1 MLISIGGVLVSFW
14 LSLAIAWLSQGGD
27 FASPDFWPGGWF
39 YGLPLLLL
47 SPLYV
52 KLFEWLPARLWLR
65 ALVGAALTPIPLAA
79 LLLIMSGAGVA
90 IETDSGLAFE
100 WDVLIGLYG
109 FWYAMYGVFL
119 GAWAQFTSDR

>member
-1 MLISIGGVLVSFW
+1 MLITIAGILVSFW
-14 LSLAIAWLSQGGD
+14 LSLSIAWLSRNYE

-52 KLFEWLPARLWLR
+52 PLFQWLPARLWLR
-65 ALVGAALTPIPLAA
+65 SAVGAFLTPIPLAA
-79 LLLIMSGAGVA
+79 LLVIMNGAGVA
-90 IETDSGLAFE
+90 ADTFSGLAFE
-100 WDVLIGLYG
+100 WDEIFGLYG

-119 GAWAQFTSDR
+119 GAWVHFTSER